1 MRNLGR
7 TPTTTPAASSSASTF
22 SIYNQQ
28 VVASEWTEQWFF
40 MNGRVHPYALT
51 WEVEQ
56 RDGLESDTGAIAQY
70 TIPVLIVKVSREM
83 PCMATIRKHAPPV
96 RPPLPVP
103 PSTPTSASLEPSTP
117 PAKRTIPDYGQT
129 PTKKRHLS
137 LASSSTIPSSQ
148 SHESI
153 RSLTVSASS
162 QDELDVSEADVA
174 TTCRPDPP
182 KSDSITA
189 FTSDSPRPHRNR
201 HPSKKYQEV
210 E

>member
-1 MRNLGR
+1 MRNFGR
-7 TPTTTPAASSSASTF
+7 TPTTTPDASSSASTF

-40 MNGRVHPYALT
+40 MNGRVHSYALT

-56 RDGLESDTGAIAQY
+56 RDGLESDTGAITQY
-70 TIPVLIVKVSREM
+70 TIPVLIVKITAQVKRTKVSVIYKTVVFK
-83 PCMATIRKHAPPV
+83 ATIRKHAPPV

-129 PTKKRHLS
+129 PTKKQHLS

-153 RSLTVSASS
+153 RSLTV
-162 QDELDVSEADVA
+162 
-174 TTCRPDPP
+174 
-182 KSDSITA
+182 
-189 FTSDSPRPHRNR
+189 
-201 HPSKKYQEV
+201 
-210 E
+210 

>member
-1 MRNLGR
+1 MRNFGR
-7 TPTTTPAASSSASTF
+7 TLTTTPDASSSASTF
-22 SIYNQQ
+22 SVCNQQ
-28 VVASEWTEQWFF
+28 VAASEWTEQWFF
-40 MNGRVHPYALT
+40 MNGRVHSYDLT

-56 RDGLESDTGAIAQY
+56 RDGLESDTGAITQY
-70 TIPVLIVKVSREM
+70 TIPVLIVK
-83 PCMATIRKHAPPV
+83 HALPV
-96 RPPLPVP
+96 RLLLPVP

-129 PTKKRHLS
+129 PTKKRHPS

-153 RSLTVSASS
+153 RSLAVSASS
-162 QDELDVSEADVA
+162 QDELDVSEADVT

-201 HPSKKYQEV
+201 HPSKIYQEV